1 MDYHKLPAEVLKN
14 IISYKSGAPE
24 YNKIKYNHNK
34 TLERIQ
40 RRYKINRTE
49 PEIKTTLHTN
59 IGGIEKTKRQIIQYK
74 VSRNVPFSVES
85 LEDILNRE
93 ADELDCLLDEYCDEN
108 MDDFII
114 FVKARVRIRYHHFVY
129 DYIDSDGDEF
139 EFSLASCIYC
149 SDDTERSLNFLEDIP
164 YAMNEAFTEITNEMD
179 ELRDEGDILG
189 IDSFRFKLI
198 INTPYQ

>member
-1 MDYHKLPAEVLKN
+1 MPENVLRN
-14 IISYKSGAPE
+14 IIEFKLGAPE

-34 TLERIQ
+34 TLNRIQ

-74 VSRNVPFSVES
+74 VLRNVPFSVGS
-85 LEDILNRE
+85 LENILNRE

-108 MDDFII
+108 MDDFKIY
-114 FVKARVRIRYHHFVY
+114 VNARVRIRYHHFVY
-129 DYIDSDGDEF
+129 DYIDSDGDEY
-139 EFSLASCIYC
+139 EFTLTSCIYN
-149 SDDTERSLNFLEDIP
+149 SDSDTELSLNFLEDIP
-164 YAMNEAFTEITNEMD
+164 YAMNEAFTEITNEID
-179 ELRDEGDILG
+179 NLRDEGDILG